1 MSKEKRIG
9 CALAAA
15 VIAIAGLGAY
25 VSGGPAVLA
34 GYALGTFYAGL
45 WAWVLRGVK

>member
-15 VIAIAGLGAY
+15 VIATMGFGAY
-25 VSGGPAVLA
+25 LMGGFAGLA
-34 GYALGTFYAGL
+34 GYALGSIFAGQ
-45 WAWVLRGVK
+45 WAWTLRGVK